1 MSEVYNMDEFQYI
14 VLPNGK
20 KRYYK
25 EPDMSRMDKR
35 TAKIIYDALE
45 NREIYDAK
53 MLMLKKQVAKQN
65 AELRALIAKGV
76 KV

>member
-1 MSEVYNMDEFQYI
+1 MSEVYNMDEFQYV

-25 EPDMSRMDKR
+25 EPDMSRMDKK
-35 TAKIIYDALE
+35 TADVIYDALE

-53 MLMLKKQVAKQN
+53 MLKLKKQVAKQN